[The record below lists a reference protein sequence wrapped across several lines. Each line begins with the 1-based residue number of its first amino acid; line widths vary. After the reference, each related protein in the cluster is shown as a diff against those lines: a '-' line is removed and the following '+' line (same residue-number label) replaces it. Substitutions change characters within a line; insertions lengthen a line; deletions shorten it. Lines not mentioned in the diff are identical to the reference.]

1 MSKTKHRRLVQN
13 RVFILFLGSIVLLAL
28 LAVRVGYLQIVQG
41 EELQKQ
47 AIEQQTRDR
56 IINSK
61 RGAILDRKGKQ
72 LAVSATVETVTASP
86 AEISKNKDVISPEK
100 VAEGLS
106 EILEMDYQKIYDK
119 ITKNSLY
126 EIIKRKIEKE
136 EADKVR
142 NFISENKVL
151 GIYLDA
157 DTKRFYPY
165 GSLAS
170 HVIGFT
176 GMDNQG
182 LEGIESVFDKY
193 LKGSPG
199 RIISAKNAAGTDML
213 MKYEKLVDPQDGL
226 NVVLTI
232 DETIQRFVE
241 NHLETAFIENKLL
254 EGAASIVLDPK
265 TGEILAMSTM
275 PSYDLNNPFYIQSD
289 ELREEIE
296 KLVGEEK
303 QKRQQQVWQKMWRNK
318 AVVDSYEPGSTFKV
332 FTSAMAL
339 EENAVKLDDRF
350 YCSGSVQVATHRI
363 RCWKHGGHGSQT
375 FVEGVQNSCNP
386 VFIDI
391 GARVG
396 TTRFMDYFAGFGFT
410 QTTGIEL
417 PGETKGIYHNRQH
430 FNEVELA
437 TYSFG
442 QGFQITPLQMIAAV
456 GAVANGGK
464 LMKPHLVKQL
474 TDKEGNIVVE
484 YESEFVRQVVSKETS
499 EALTGIL
506 ETVVSHGTGSGAY
519 IKGFR
524 VGGKTGTSEKTP
536 RGNNKYIA
544 SFVGFAPADD
554 PQVVCIVILDEPST
568 GLYYGGQIAS
578 PVVRNILED
587 TLSYLGVEPAYT
599 PEEKATLE
607 TSVPNVLGKT
617 AKEAKNILQ
626 NNNLKYRIEGEG
638 ESIISQIPKAGIKVN
653 QQSTITL
660 YTEEDMAVTKTIV
673 PNVLNQTVIGASNL
687 ISQANLNIK
696 IIGAGSVLSRGGVVS
711 YKQDPPAGASVDIG
725 SVVTVEFRRVEAGE

>member
-275 PSYDLNNPFYIQSD
+275 PSYDLNNPFYIQND

-524 VGGKTGTSEKTP
+524 VAGKTGTSEKTP